1 MLIVPSGAGN
11 CNLQFTA
18 TDDYGANMT
27 STDIVNIQFV
37 GAEPADG
44 AEVQSTRSGGSST
57 NTQIIAVP
65 IEEEVDKPVPIKLIS
80 PGTVT
85 TYANRT
91 IYIPLKIKN
100 TWTTDVVGIELSG
113 VALNAT
119 MFNENNVTVFF
130 EQSYFG
136 VIPLGGEV
144 NTVLEIANYRRE
156 GPFEIVVYAKVGN
169 PEFTDSTTIL
179 ISSLEQTST
188 GSDVT
193 SKVTFAKDMLSENPV
208 CRELNDLLD
217 RSEIEARAEN
227 YDEALKL
234 VDGVINGCKYLM
246 KGEESRRE
254 TPSIIKRGFDISR
267 EYSLEIVEGAVI
279 LLILTLLFY
288 VIAALRRKIID
299 KSS

>member
-1 MLIVPSGAGN
+1 MARN
-11 CNLQFTA
+11 
-18 TDDYGANMT
+18 
-27 STDIVNIQFV
+27 
-37 GAEPADG
+37 
-44 AEVQSTRSGGSST
+44 SSFFS
-57 NTQIIAVP
+57 II
-65 IEEEVDKPVPIKLIS
+65 
-80 PGTVT
+80 
-85 TYANRT
+85 Y
-91 IYIPLKIKN
+91 
-100 TWTTDVVGIELSG
+100 
-113 VALNAT
+113 
-119 MFNENNVTVFF
+119 
-130 EQSYFG
+130 
-136 VIPLGGEV
+136 LGH
-144 NTVLEIANYRRE
+144 
-156 GPFEIVVYAKVGN
+156 
-169 PEFTDSTTIL
+169 
-179 ISSLEQTST
+179 
-188 GSDVT
+188 VT

-234 VDGVINGCKYLM
+234 VDGVINGCNYLM